1 MTRKWIGVNDLS
13 SGTYSLNMNI
23 RFEKLMLRSNL
34 GECRDAY
41 IAVKGTITVD
51 DTSANN
57 QANERLAFKNNSI

>member
-13 SGTYSLNMNI
+13 SGTYSVNMNI

-41 IAVKGTITVD
+41 IVVKGTITVD
-51 DTSANN
+51 GTSANN
-57 QANERLAFKNNSI
+57 QANERLGFKNNSI

>member
-1 MTRKWIGVNDLS
+1 MTRKWIEINDLS
-13 SGTYSLNMNI
+13 GGTYSVNMNI

-34 GECRDAY
+34 GECSDAY
-41 IAVKGTITVD
+41 IVVKGTITVD